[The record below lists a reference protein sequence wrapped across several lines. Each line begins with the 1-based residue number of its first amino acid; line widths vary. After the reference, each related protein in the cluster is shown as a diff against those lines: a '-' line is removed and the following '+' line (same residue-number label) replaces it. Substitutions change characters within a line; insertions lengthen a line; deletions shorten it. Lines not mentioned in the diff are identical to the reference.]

1 MKFLFLSVV
10 AIVLTTQ
17 VFACNYG
24 RMCRTPD
31 YARLTTPRQVLDIPD
46 AHGICIAPNGD
57 FAVTSYNTDTKI
69 YLYHACGTLMKVV
82 DLRNHVNPRLY
93 SCDCAFTENKLY
105 ITSPGNNR
113 VYELS
118 SNGEFIRSFVSSF
131 NFFRIAICQN
141 RVYLTTSTSDGKF
154 YIYDN
159 NGKLLRSHSLPG
171 RTRGVVVGMDDK
183 VYVSIWNKVYTY
195 TLDGNLIG
203 SKDMVADDLGMD
215 KAGHLIAT
223 DGKSSVVV
231 YSSSGEVIK
240 TINTGKSDGRTSDVE
255 IGNDG
260 TVLVADYT
268 SSKVYMY

>member
-10 AIVLTTQ
+10 ALVLTRQ
-17 VFACNYG
+17 VFACNYD

-57 FAVTSYNTDTKI
+57 FAVTSYNVDTKI

-82 DLRNHVNPRLY
+82 DLRNHINARLY
-93 SCDCAFTENKLY
+93 ACDCAFTESKLY
-105 ITSPGNNR
+105 ITSPGNNQ

-118 SNGEFIRSFVSSF
+118 SSGEFIRVFVSGI

-141 RVYLTTSTSDGKF
+141 RVYLTTSLHNAANF
-154 YIYDN
+154 NIYDN
-159 NGKLLRSHSLPG
+159 NGNLLRRHALPG
-171 RTRGVVVGMDDK
+171 ISRGVAVGTDNK

-203 SKDMVADDLGMD
+203 SKDIVADDLGMD
-215 KAGHLIAT
+215 KAGHLIVT

-240 TINTGKSDGRTSDVE
+240 TINTGKSDGAHQYLDIPRQTIVF
-255 IGNDG
+255 
-260 TVLVADYT
+260 
-268 SSKVYMY
+268 